1 MTLTLTTS
9 SDFQSHPTWVRGL
22 KYGVAQRLGHL
33 VDVAPHVGAWIEIS
47 SPRRSARQVSVA
59 PHVGAWIEMLS
70 NSSFRR
76 SRKSHPTWVRGLK
89 CEGSRGGACPSSRS
103 HPTWVRGLKSR
114 VRYGRVGL
122 IESHPTWV
130 RGLKS
135 RKVTSSG
142 NPKRVAP
149 HVGAWIEILVNL
161 S

>member
-1 MTLTLTTS
+1 MGAWIEISKLQLLS
-9 SDFQSHPTWVRGL
+9 ANDF
-22 KYGVAQRLGHL
+22 
-33 VDVAPHVGAWIEIS
+33 VAPHVGAWIEIYTFTIS
-47 SPRRSARQVSVA
+47 CDNLSVA
-59 PHVGAWIEMLS
+59 PHVGAWIEMPPPCVRMP
-70 NSSFRR
+70 SSP
-76 SRKSHPTWVRGLK
+76 SHPTWVRGLK